1 MQNEVQ
7 IHEVEIVF
15 LHPLT
20 RIYNA
25 SNLIDCQSIRFLT
38 EKEEIIAVRN
48 LAKYLN
54 KKLKQTF
61 LEGVSCG

>member
-25 SNLIDCQSIRFLT
+25 SNLIDLIKMLM
-38 EKEEIIAVRN
+38 N
-48 LAKYLN
+48 LIMFPLCLLSKH
-54 KKLKQTF
+54 
-61 LEGVSCG
+61 